1 MSSHAAEG
9 RRLGGSV
16 DDLPVTANERR
27 TRPEGARGLEM
38 VLGVEVRCI
47 TVAFALRPFS
57 GFSLRG
63 YRKQRRVV
71 ALACERRSQ
80 ANGRSEESGTA
91 LRCKPECLDDYLSF
105 TLFGPR
111 VRICT
116 ACESRCAH
124 LLRLA
129 VSSLIKQGVGQ
140 ILSRF
145 RLEPHETL
153 VRLLAHPRVM
163 GLCQHAVQ
171 HPREGL
177 IARVALP
184 PIVP

>member
-1 MSSHAAEG
+1 MHHRSICAATFFWVFFERIPETATRGCVGLRETKPGQRPGPFRRIWNCSS
-9 RRLGGSV
+9 L
-16 DDLPVTANERR
+16 
-27 TRPEGARGLEM
+27 
-38 VLGVEVRCI
+38 
-47 TVAFALRPFS
+47 
-57 GFSLRG
+57 
-63 YRKQRRVV
+63 
-71 ALACERRSQ
+71 
-80 ANGRSEESGTA
+80 
-91 LRCKPECLDDYLSF
+91 PECLDDYLSF

-129 VSSLIKQGVGQ
+129 VSSLINQGVGQ